1 MAKKC
6 VNLKGSIKFNKT
18 CLNNGFHPKI
28 VHRYNVYSFISC
40 HFKRSFSNRKYSFGN
55 IISIQ

>member
-28 VHRYNVYSFISC
+28 VHIYICIFIHILSLQA
-40 HFKRSFSNRKYSFGN
+40 F
-55 IISIQ
+55 I